1 MTSQTI
7 ESKSTKNAKNIYWND
22 KRGAYIV
29 YIQRYGQVFYKL
41 SYSLEEAIEL
51 RDNVIEFS
59 KQHKRKPSSEE
70 LGLERK
76 KPVFAIKHVEK
87 TSVKCSMCRNQIDHY
102 TSKERRTFFER
113 DCKCGYCYRIAS
125 SDKEVMEDPDSMK
138 HISFDKSTGRYI
150 IQINRSN
157 ERFHLRTDDLDEAK
171 RVRNAVIQ
179 FRIEHDRLPNR
190 EEKIELFSMRTRSL
204 NSSKFDPVS
213 KDSTKY
219 ISKRSNGSYAISI
232 FKDCRFYRSSALTLE
247 RAIEIRDQVL
257 SYFNQFGVL
266 PTSKQLTEYLT

>member
-7 ESKSTKNAKNIYWND
+7 ETANLKNISWNE
-22 KRGAYIV
+22 KRQAYIV
-29 YIQRYGQVFYKL
+29 YICRFNEVFYKNA
-41 SYSLEEAIEL
+41 YSLEDAIDL
-51 RDNVIEFS
+51 RDKVLAFFE
-59 KQHKRKPSSEE
+59 QYHRKPSNEE
-70 LGLERK
+70 LHLNRRK
-76 KPVFAIKHVEK
+76 PRYIKRVEPE
-87 TSVKCSMCRNQIDHY
+87 TVECSMCGNRIDHY
-102 TSKERRTFFER
+102 TSKERKTFFER
-113 DCKCGYCYRIAS
+113 SCKCGYCYRIAS

-150 IQINRSN
+150 VQINRSN

-179 FRIEHDRLPNR
+179 FRIDHDRLPNR
-190 EEKIELFSMRTRSL
+190 EEKIELFSMRTKSS
-204 NSSKFDPVS
+204 NSSKFDLVF
-213 KDSTKY
+213 KDSTKH
-219 ISKRSNGSYAISI
+219 ISKRGDGSYTIQI
-232 FKDCRFYRSSALTLE
+232 FRDCKFYRSSAPTLE